1 VSLQFRGGC
10 TVVTS
15 LYLRIPL
22 FSQGMG
28 EHWILLVSKVQIDK
42 KSKTKDHR
50 QKDQRTNTVN
60 FDTNA
65 QAVSRNW

>member
-1 VSLQFRGGC
+1 
-10 TVVTS
+10 
-15 LYLRIPL
+15 
-22 FSQGMG
+22 MG
-28 EHWILLVSKVQIDK
+28 KHWILLISKVQIDK
-42 KSKTKDHR
+42 KRKTKDHR